1 MNIGAYREVLKP
13 IPPPIL
19 RDDCVHPISEYFNYS
34 RVSHVDTLCYAW
46 DHTPSIYTE
55 QTGRSGKATEFF

>member
-34 RVSHVDTLCYAW
+34 RVSHVDTLCYA
-46 DHTPSIYTE
+46 
-55 QTGRSGKATEFF
+55 